1 MNNKSPEK
9 MFAIKDSENKESD
22 KTSENIKI
30 DDDKNIS
37 ENEKDSDNGNN
48 AQSGEFSMES
58 FKNQLK
64 KDNIS
69 IDEKTINNYYNEIS
83 DNKKYINE
91 YNTTIQN
98 LESLKKDQESKIE
111 DKGTSLGS
119 NEISKQISA
128 IEEKLANFNVEKRQK
143 EDQIKSII
151 NNIYEENTKTENIEN
166 ASKVDNSNTIN
177 NRFESKTKLLNLTL
191 NSGEKKLPDKGEE
204 SGSKKEN
211 NDFLEK
217 GEDNNTPSA
226 PESKSFLGE
235 DNNTPSAPESKSFL
249 GEDNNT
255 PSAPESK
262 SFFEKDEESDKT
274 SFDSLRKEEETPET
288 DKDKKTENSGS
299 PMDGLFKKLSDDMSK
314 GFESVLSAIGSVTKA
329 NREETE
335 PKKEE
340 VMQQSPKQ
348 ATYDDKPKQRQQN
361 YIDDYRKSLRS
372 NAPLE
377 GMVGIKGLELKV
389 NNIGSYI

>member
-37 ENEKDSDNGNN
+37 ENEKDSDNGSNTE
-48 AQSGEFSMES
+48 SGEFSMES

-191 NSGEKKLPDKGEE
+191 NPAKEKSLD
-204 SGSKKEN
+204 KKEG
-211 NDFLEK
+211 D
-217 GEDNNTPSA
+217 DTPST

-235 DNNTPSAPESKSFL
+235 DNDTPSTPESKSFL
-249 GEDNNT
+249 KE
-255 PSAPESK
+255 
-262 SFFEKDEESDKT
+262 DEESDKT

-288 DKDKKTENSGS
+288 DKDKKTENSDS
-299 PMDGLFKKLSDDMSK
+299 SMDGLFKKMSDDMSK
-314 GFESVLSAIGSVTKA
+314 GFESVLSAIGSVTKSNGEDTPA
-329 NREETE
+329 
-335 PKKEE
+335 KKEE
-340 VMQQSPKQ
+340 MAQQPPKQ
-348 ATYDDKPKQRQQN
+348 AAYDDKPKQRQQN

-372 NAPLE
+372 NAPLD

>member
-9 MFAIKDSENKESD
+9 MFAIKDSKNKESD

-48 AQSGEFSMES
+48 TESDEFSMES

-83 DNKKYINE
+83 NNKKYINE

-98 LESLKKDQESKIE
+98 LESLKKDQESKNE
-111 DKGTSLGS
+111 EKGTSLGS

-151 NNIYEENTKTENIEN
+151 NDIYKEDTKTENIEN
-166 ASKVDNSNTIN
+166 VSKIDNINTTN

-191 NSGEKKLPDKGEE
+191 NPAKEKSLDR
-204 SGSKKEN
+204 N
-211 NDFLEK
+211 
-217 GEDNNTPSA
+217 EDDNTPST

-235 DNNTPSAPESKSFL
+235 
-249 GEDNNT
+249 
-255 PSAPESK
+255 
-262 SFFEKDEESDKT
+262 DEESDKT
-274 SFDSLRKEEETPET
+274 SFDSLRKEEETLET
-288 DKDKKTENSGS
+288 DKEKKTENSGS
-299 PMDGLFKKLSDDMSK
+299 SMDGLFKKLSDDMSR
-314 GFESVLSAIGSVTKA
+314 GFESVLSAIGSVTKSKG
-329 NREETE
+329 EET
-335 PKKEE
+335 PTKKGE
-340 VMQQSPKQ
+340 MAQQPPKQ
-348 ATYDDKPKQRQQN
+348 AAYDDKPKQRQQN

-372 NAPLE
+372 NAPLD

>member
-37 ENEKDSDNGNN
+37 ENEKDSDNGSNTE
-48 AQSGEFSMES
+48 SGEFSMES

-191 NSGEKKLPDKGEE
+191 NPAKEKSLD
-204 SGSKKEN
+204 KKEG
-211 NDFLEK
+211 D
-217 GEDNNTPSA
+217 DTPST

-235 DNNTPSAPESKSFL
+235 DNDIPSTPESKSFL
-249 GEDNNT
+249 GEDNDT
-255 PSAPESK
+255 PSTPESK
-262 SFFEKDEESDKT
+262 SFLKEDEESDKT

-288 DKDKKTENSGS
+288 DKDKKTENSDS
-299 PMDGLFKKLSDDMSK
+299 SMDGLFKKMSDDMSK
-314 GFESVLSAIGSVTKA
+314 GFESVLSAIGSVTKSNGEDTPA
-329 NREETE
+329 
-335 PKKEE
+335 KKEE
-340 VMQQSPKQ
+340 MAQQPPKQ
-348 ATYDDKPKQRQQN
+348 AAYDDKPKQRQQN

-372 NAPLE
+372 NAPLD